1 MNDIEV
7 IRPGE
12 DDEGP
17 RAWCHVMYALHTF
30 SAVTGLVSS
39 AFIIAAFVTGWPS
52 IIAVIIN
59 YVTRARVRGTWL
71 ESHWA
76 WQLRTFWYSFLWIFV
91 CWALALTI
99 VGIPFAIALAFMAG
113 VWVLYRMVRGWMTL
127 ADRKAVPL
135 PGRT

>member
-59 YVTRARVRGTWL
+59 YVTRNRVRGTWL
-71 ESHWA
+71 DSHWA
-76 WQLRTFWYSFLWIFV
+76 WQLRTFWFSLVWIVV
-91 CWALALTI
+91 CWTLALTI
-99 VGIPFAIALAFMAG
+99 IGIPFAIALALMAG

-127 ADRKAVPL
+127 FDRKAL
-135 PGRT
+135 PRPGEA